1 MSAWVYIVECSDGS
15 YYTGSTTNLDQRM
28 FDHNSGK
35 YEGYTS
41 SRLPV
46 KLLWSEEYHDIRDAV
61 VLERQIKKWTRK
73 KKEALMRGDFSLL
86 HMHSRS
92 TFSKMKNA
100 TGS

>member
-1 MSAWVYIVECSDGS
+1 MS
-15 YYTGSTTNLDQRM
+15 
-28 FDHNSGK
+28 DHNSGK

-61 VLERQIKKWTRK
+61 VLERRIKKWTRK
-73 KKEALMRGDFSLL
+73 KKEALMRGDLSLL

-92 TFSKMKNA
+92 SYSKMKNS

>member
-1 MSAWVYIVECSDGS
+1 
-15 YYTGSTTNLDQRM
+15 M

-73 KKEALMRGDFSLL
+73 KKEALMREDFSLL
-86 HMHSRS
+86 HMHSHS
-92 TFSKMKNA
+92 TYSKMKNA